1 MDQKTYKEIKKSL
14 LNQSNYSIVKNEAT
28 GKVNYEKKKILQI
41 KFGVEL
47 GCTNKRG
54 KEEQKGGQKLSDM
67 IK

>member
-1 MDQKTYKEIKKSL
+1 MKQLAKS
-14 LNQSNYSIVKNEAT
+14 IMK
-28 GKVNYEKKKILQI
+28 KKKILQI

-67 IK
+67 IKW